1 MPVYLFAMAGGI
13 LAVGLFPVLPP
24 LWTLL
29 VLALPVLLSLRFP
42 PFKILVAAGF
52 GMAWGV
58 FYGHG
63 ILDNLL
69 PEELVGK
76 DVVVSGRVVDLPVS
90 DERRQRVILK
100 VDRAYMAED
109 EAARPLDNFPTK
121 IQISWYAR
129 DPVEVRSGERWQWQ
143 VRLKRP
149 RGFINPGGFD
159 YQVWL
164 MRRDIGG
171 TGYVRESSYTQR
183 LAPAGSWDI
192 GARRQMLRDWLLAST
207 DGAQRPVL
215 LALLIGDRSL
225 MDTEQWRRMQLTG
238 VNHLVAISG
247 LHIGFIA
254 VAGFFVGCLLGRC
267 INLAFHSCPALL
279 PGYLCAIGFA
289 ALYSALAGFTLPTQR
304 AVIMILAVQLA
315 YLWRRS
321 YRISHVFSLA
331 LLAVAFSDP
340 LAAYDMGFWL
350 SFGAVAVL
358 LFCFAGRYGRQQPPA
373 TGRWIN
379 GHLRSQWAVFIGLFL
394 PLGVLLNSVSLL
406 APIANLVA
414 IPLVTTAVV
423 PALLLAAVIRD
434 VIPSLSKLLLW
445 VADWGLRG
453 LDVWL
458 QWLLDMADTRL
469 NPIISLQGWALVIAA
484 AGVVLL
490 LLPRGIA
497 GRWLGYPALLTA
509 LVLPGKSPPPLTITI
524 LEVGQGLAVVVET
537 QGHRLIYDAGP
548 AYSDK
553 FEAGGAIVAP
563 YLRQQGVAYVDKLVI
578 SHHDKDHSGGM
589 QGLIE
594 NLRVGEIIAGEPG
607 KAEALLGAPVHDC
620 HAYAAW
626 QWQQVQ
632 FHFLPTGAAFRQVAN
647 NTNNRSCV
655 LMIEYAGHSI
665 LLPGDIEGRVEKQLI
680 NEGHLPEALTLVVA
694 SHHGSR
700 SSSTAEFVAHTRPD
714 FVVYSAGY
722 RSQHG
727 HPHPEVVQ
735 RYAAQGSRAFNT
747 AESGALSFFWYEG
760 TLQPVRQQR
769 LYRPRYW
776 FD

>member
-1 MPVYLFAMAGGI
+1 MYMPVYLFAMAGGI

-171 TGYVRESSYTQR
+171 TGYVRESGYTQR
-183 LAPAGSWDI
+183 LAPAGGWDI
-192 GARRQMLRDWLLAST
+192 GARRQILRDWLLAST

-358 LFCFAGRYGRQQPPA
+358 LFCFAGRYGRQQPSA

-469 NPIISLQGWALVIAA
+469 NPIISLQGWALVVAA

-607 KAEALLGAPVHDC
+607 KAEALLGAPVHVC

-655 LMIEYAGHSI
+655 LMIDYAGHGV
-665 LLPGDIEGRVEKQLI
+665 LLPGDIEGRVEKQL
-680 NEGHLPEALTLVVA
+680 
-694 SHHGSR
+694 
-700 SSSTAEFVAHTRPD
+700 
-714 FVVYSAGY
+714 
-722 RSQHG
+722 
-727 HPHPEVVQ
+727 
-735 RYAAQGSRAFNT
+735 
-747 AESGALSFFWYEG
+747 
-760 TLQPVRQQR
+760 
-769 LYRPRYW
+769 
-776 FD
+776 